1 MEAVASEQPAHEAA
15 GGKKPNRLK
24 RLLMVVGPGLITGA
38 AANDPAGIG
47 TYAVAGASFG
57 FSTLWLVLLLFPL
70 MSAAQ
75 FTCAKIGLATGRGLA
90 GNVRRHYP
98 RWVLYVVVSGVVL
111 ANTLNAGADI
121 GAIAAGIN
129 LLVPIPI
136 PFIIVPVAILIPVI
150 LTLGQ
155 YEVLARI
162 FRWLTLALLAYTATI
177 FLARPDMMEVLRSTF
192 VPTLRFDVTYLATML
207 AILGT
212 NISPYLFFWNT
223 SQVVEEEKSQVRED
237 LSNEKGEDAG
247 EIDIPPSQLKNPSRS
262 KVKATALD
270 VKLGIGFANMVF
282 YSIVLGTAATLF
294 KAGNTDIQSASDA
307 AQALRPVAGDVATLL
322 FAVGIIGAGL
332 LAVPVLC
339 GSAAY
344 AVSEAFGWRWGLDE
358 KPYRAKQFYA
368 IIAASALVGTLI
380 NFTPINPFEALFA
393 VSVLNGFL
401 SPMLLV
407 IILMLANNRRVMGNR
422 INDWRTNIP
431 AGSAALVLASVAV
444 ALLLTWLL

>member
-1 MEAVASEQPAHEAA
+1 LEAVVSEQVVQEEA
-15 GGKKPNRLK
+15 GGERPNRLK

-47 TYAVAGASFG
+47 TYALAGASFG

-70 MSAAQ
+70 MTAVQ
-75 FTCAKIGLATGRGLA
+75 FTCAKIGLVTGRGLA

-98 RWVLYVVVSGVVL
+98 RWVLYVVVSGVVI

-136 PFIIVPVAILIPVI
+136 PFIIVPIAILIPLI

-155 YEVLARI
+155 YEVIARI
-162 FRWLTLALLAYTATI
+162 FRWLTLALLAYTITI
-177 FLARPDMMEVLRSTF
+177 FFAQPDAAEVLRGTF
-192 VPTLRFDVTYLATML
+192 IPTLRFDSAFLATVL

-223 SQVVEEEKSQVRED
+223 SQVVEEEKSQVKEEIGKER
-237 LSNEKGEDAG
+237 GEDAG
-247 EIDIPPSQLKNPSRS
+247 EFDVPTSELKNASRS

-270 VKLGIGFANMVF
+270 VKLGIGFANVVL

-294 KAGNTDIQSASDA
+294 KTGNTNIQSATDA

-368 IIAASALVGTLI
+368 VIAASALIGTLI
-380 NFTPINPFEALFA
+380 NFTPINPFEALFG
-393 VSVLNGFL
+393 VSVINGFL
-401 SPMLLV
+401 SPALLV
-407 IILMLANNRRVMGNR
+407 IILLMANNRRVMGKR
-422 INDWRTNIP
+422 VNDWRTNLP
-431 AGSAALVLASVAV
+431 AASAALVLASVVV
-444 ALLLTWLL
+444 ALVLAWVL

>member
-1 MEAVASEQPAHEAA
+1 MEVIASEAALQEAA
-15 GGKKPNRLK
+15 GNPRPNRLK
-24 RLLMVVGPGLITGA
+24 RVLMVVGPGLITGA

-70 MSAAQ
+70 MSAVQ

-98 RWVLYVVVSGVVL
+98 RWVLYIVVSGVVI

-136 PFIIVPVAILIPVI
+136 PFIIVPVAILIPLT
-150 LTLGQ
+150 LTLGK

-162 FRWLTLALLAYTATI
+162 FRWLTLALLAYTITI
-177 FLARPDMMEVLRSTF
+177 FLAKPEIGEVLRGTF
-192 VPTLRFDVTYLATML
+192 VPTLSLDPTFLATLL

-223 SQVVEEEKSQVRED
+223 SQVVEEEKSQVKEEI
-237 LSNEKGEDAG
+237 SKEKGEDAG
-247 EIDIPPSQLKNPSRS
+247 DIDIPTSQLKNPSRS

-270 VKLGIGFANMVF
+270 VKLGIGFANVVL

-294 KAGNTDIQSASDA
+294 KAGNTNIQSASDA
-307 AQALRPVAGDVATLL
+307 AQALRPMSGDVATLL

-368 IIAASALVGTLI
+368 VIAASAVVGTLI
-380 NFTPINPFEALFA
+380 NFTPINPFEALFG
-393 VSVLNGFL
+393 VSVINGFL

-407 IILMLANNRRVMGNR
+407 IILMLANNVRVMGR
-422 INDWRTNIP
+422 RVNDWRTNVP
-431 AGSAALVLASVAV
+431 AGLAALVLASVAA
-444 ALLLTWLL
+444 ALLLVWAL